1 MVAGIVIAVATVI
14 GVISLF
20 VPGMICT
27 AKGDQDRKV
36 NEHYLPLST
45 TYFINYWE
53 TTIQDQWLLRL
64 STTYGWSQYSIV
76 QI

>member
-45 TYFINYWE
+45 TYFINY
-53 TTIQDQWLLRL
+53 
-64 STTYGWSQYSIV
+64 
-76 QI
+76 